1 MAIDYEKIMKL
12 DIPEIEQ
19 DWTARDSMLY
29 ALGVGLGNDPVNR
42 DELRFLYEKD
52 LQALPT
58 QAVVLAYPGNWL
70 RDADAGVDY
79 LRVVNGGNSVTIHK
93 PLPVEGTFVGKIRV
107 VSVIDKGE
115 GRGALVNAARDVY
128 DKATGDLLCT
138 VGTTT
143 FCRGQGGFG
152 GPSGPEKPVAQI
164 PDRAPDMRCDLETLP
179 QSALIYRLSGDYNPL
194 HADPDIATK
203 AGFDRPIAH
212 GLLTYGVAGH
222 ALLKT
227 ACGYDPAKLK
237 SMEGR
242 FSAPVFPGDTIRTE
256 MWQDGS
262 EIIFRSVVAERDA
275 VVINNGRAEI
285 AG

>member
-19 DWTARDSMLY
+19 EWTARDSMLY

-70 RDADAGVDY
+70 RDADTGIDY
-79 LRVVNGGNSVTIHK
+79 LRVVNGGNSFTIHK

-115 GRGALVNAARDVY
+115 GRGALVNGARDVY

-164 PDRAPDMRCDLETLP
+164 PDRPWDLACDLETLP
-179 QSALIYRLSGDYNPL
+179 QLALIYRLSGDYNPL

-227 ACGYDPAKLK
+227 VCGYDPAKLK

>member
-19 DWTARDSMLY
+19 EWTARDTMLY
-29 ALGVGLGNDPVNR
+29 ALGVGLGNDPVDR

-58 QAVVLAYPGNWL
+58 QAVVMAYPGSWI
-70 RDADAGVDY
+70 RQYDVGIDY
-79 LRVVNGGNSVTIHK
+79 LRMVNGGNSFAIHK
-93 PLPVEGTFVGKIRV
+93 ALPVEGTFIGKIRV
-107 VSVIDKGE
+107 TGVIDKGE
-115 GRGALVNAARDVY
+115 GRGALVNAERKVY
-128 DKATGDLLCT
+128 DKATGDHLCT
-138 VGTTT
+138 VGTSS
-143 FCRGQGGFG
+143 FLRGQGGFG
-152 GPSGPEKPVAQI
+152 GPSGPEKPIAQI
-164 PDRAPDMRCDLETLP
+164 PDRPWDLACDLTTLP

-212 GLLTYGVAGH
+212 GLLTYGVAGN

-227 ACGYDPAKLK
+227 VCGYDPSKLK

-242 FSAPVFPGDTIRTE
+242 FSAPVFPGDTVRTE

-285 AG
+285 AE